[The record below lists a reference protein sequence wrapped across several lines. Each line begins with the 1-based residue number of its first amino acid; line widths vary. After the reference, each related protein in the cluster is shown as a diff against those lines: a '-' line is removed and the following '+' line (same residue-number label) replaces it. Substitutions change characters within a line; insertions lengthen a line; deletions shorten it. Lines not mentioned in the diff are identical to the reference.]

1 MEEERRLAY
10 VGVTRAM
17 RQLYLTYAQIRR
29 FFGSESIN
37 RPSRFLLEVPSETLE
52 EVRMGGAISRPVRR
66 RGTGARGMTESSAGL
81 RVGQRVRHGKFGE
94 GIVLQ
99 SEGSGER
106 ARIQVN
112 FRKEGTKW
120 LMLGYAKLETL
131 D

>member
-29 FFGSESIN
+29 FFGTESIN
-37 RPSRFLLEVPSETLE
+37 RPSRFLLEIPTDTLE
-52 EVRMGGAISRPVRR
+52 EVRMGGAVSRPVRR
-66 RGTGARGMTESSAGL
+66 VGAGTRMDDSSAAL

-99 SEGSGER
+99 SEGNGER

-112 FRKEGTKW
+112 FIEEGSKW
-120 LMLGYAKLETL
+120 LMLGYAKLEML